1 MNKKIKIVSVSGG
14 LIILAW
20 LSRLFSL
27 NPLIFNTAM
36 IIASIIAGYRV
47 AINAY
52 NTLKMKVVSINLLV
66 TIAAI
71 GAIIIGEYWEAA
83 AVTFLFA
90 FGSYLESRTVG
101 KTRDAIRGLMELAPN
116 TAVVLRNGEPEEV
129 PAKEV
134 QVGETVIIKPG
145 KKIPVDGLIINGNS
159 EINQSAITGES
170 VPVKKVEGD
179 HVFNGT
185 INKNGYIEVKAES
198 VGEDTTFG
206 KIIELVEEAQE
217 QKAPTQ
223 KLMERFSKYYTPTII
238 LLSIGSYFI
247 TRNVRL
253 SLTLLVIGCPG
264 ALVISTPISI
274 VAGIGNGAREGILIK
289 GGEYL
294 EKAGKINMVAF
305 DKTGTLTKGEPLVN
319 DIVAFNRSKEEVLK
333 LAAIAEINSE
343 HHLAQ
348 AIKYKAE
355 STLEEKIV
363 KPVKFETITGHG
375 VIANVNNTEIIVGN
389 HRLFKKQ
396 GISVNEDTLQKKKDL
411 EVEGKTVIIVAEDK
425 EIVGLIAIADMPR
438 ENAYSIVKKLKNVGI
453 KKVVMLTG
461 DNKRIAKSIAD
472 KLQLDDFKS
481 DLLPE
486 DKVAAIKAY
495 QNEGYTVAMIGDG
508 INDTPSLATADIGI
522 AMGVAGT
529 DAAIDTADITLMAD
543 NLNKV
548 PYAIGLSKAS
558 NRNIKQNI
566 VFAVVVVMALLAGV
580 LGQKVFLASGM
591 LVHEASVLIVIF
603 NAMRLLKY
611 DGH

>member
-1 MNKKIKIVSVSGG
+1 VNKKIKIVSVSGG